1 MSWLSNLTN
10 LCWCHQQEK
19 KTYLMTENNHVFGV
33 HFGVLFSI
41 STENISAFAL
51 YLLRSSRTLKFIP
64 FRIKK
69 QILPYPWSFLV
80 WCNATYFGIQNSQ
93 NTEKHSCGSFISI
106 KMLSNFL
113 VWYHSLFLMRT
124 NKFANHKTIESCVF
138 LADIS
143 LITFEQKPLL
153 RFHEVFCIIVAIK
166 H

>member
-1 MSWLSNLTN
+1 
-10 LCWCHQQEK
+10 
-19 KTYLMTENNHVFGV
+19 MTENNHVFGV

-51 YLLRSSRTLKFIP
+51 YLLRSSRTLKFYS
-64 FRIKK
+64 FSNKK
-69 QILPYPWSFLV
+69 TDSSLSFLV
-80 WCNATYFGIQNSQ
+80 WCNPTYFGIQNSQ

-143 LITFEQKPLL
+143 LITFE
-153 RFHEVFCIIVAIK
+153 
-166 H
+166 